1 MTRLLL
7 VFFGLSA
14 NFLAAQTADFD
25 LVIQPLDTKAR
36 DFSEYLVQL
45 AWLNNPESAIAQ
57 DELLN
62 AQSDGKNTRKE
73 WMRDVQASFNFN
85 EANLRGADT
94 SGNVFFPRYNLGL
107 TLNLYNVLTQPEKN
121 RIVKRDVQ
129 IAQHKINQRKLEI
142 RAEALSRYANFRL
155 AKEILKARTLVEQD
169 LYAGFVSVQQLYKN
183 DEKTLEEYTTTSG
196 AYFAAQEAR
205 IRAATD
211 VELAKFRL
219 EAVIG
224 LKWEQV
230 QHPAKEE

>member
-1 MTRLLL
+1 MTRLLF

-25 LVIQPLDTKAR
+25 VVIQPLDTKAR

>member
-1 MTRLLL
+1 
-7 VFFGLSA
+7 
-14 NFLAAQTADFD
+14 
-25 LVIQPLDTKAR
+25 LDTKAR

-142 RAEALSRYANFRL
+142 RAEALSCYANFRL

>member
-1 MTRLLL
+1 
-7 VFFGLSA
+7 
-14 NFLAAQTADFD
+14 
-25 LVIQPLDTKAR
+25 LDTKAR